1 MTKADLVKEV
11 AKSSGLTQTDAEVV
25 VETVLESIKEAL
37 NSGDEVELR
46 SFGSFRLRKKT
57 PDGLAIQR
65 LVRQS
70 RCQPRE
76 SLILS

>member
-11 AKSSGLTQTDAEVV
+11 ARSSGLTQTNAEVV

-46 SFGSFRLRKKT
+46 GFGSFRLRERK
-57 PDGLAIQR
+57 
-65 LVRQS
+65 V
-70 RCQPRE
+70 
-76 SLILS
+76 